1 MDCRIY
7 FGSKL
12 LIEKSIVKEFSDYSL
27 VNSYN
32 TESTVKNYSQFFD
45 NNKIYLH
52 HCPSNENLKLLDTSS
67 GNHFIFFDDDS
78 FDGRISIIQKIK
90 KKGLIFDFS
99 YPVIGDTSNLKR
111 IVQSQFPNIKIEHD
125 CWLWINTN
133 CPMIK
138 IKSKV
143 SGSKKEKLCY
153 DIDILINEINKITS
167 IKDNLVKSDL
177 ENNSYN
183 AETDIFKFIELMLS
197 NKISDCINKLGS
209 LLNSIGD
216 QGLLLIILSQ
226 LNFLI
231 KVSYC
236 KENRIDINKAS
247 EILELKDILGKYLS
261 DQWTCIEAPNLN
273 ENVIRIQIEY
283 SKHTP
288 STKKLS
294 KVYQIVSDTISKIRS
309 HGNAEHNII
318 YMLHKVDLV

>member
-1 MDCRIY
+1 M
-7 FGSKL
+7 
-12 LIEKSIVKEFSDYSL
+12 

-32 TESTVKNYSQFFD
+32 TELTVKNYSQFFD

-52 HCPSNENLKLLDTSS
+52 HCPSNENLKLLELSQ

-99 YPVIGDTSNLKR
+99 YPVVGDTSNLKR
-111 IVQSQFPNIKIEHD
+111 IIQNQFPNVKIGHD
-125 CWLWINTN
+125 CWLWINSN

-153 DIDILINEINKITS
+153 DIDVLINEINKITS
-167 IKDNLVKSDL
+167 IQDFLTISDL

-183 AETDIFKFIELMLS
+183 SETDIFKFIELMLS
-197 NKISDCINKLGS
+197 HKTADCINKLES
-209 LLNSIGD
+209 LLSSIGD
-216 QGLLLIILSQ
+216 QGLLLIFLSQ

-247 EILELKDILGKYLS
+247 QILELKDILGKYLS
-261 DQWTCIEAPNLN
+261 DEWVCMETHNIS
-273 ENVIRIQIEY
+273 ENPVRIQIEY
-283 SKHTP
+283 SKSTP

-294 KVYQIVSDTISKIRS
+294 KVYQIVSDTISKIRTY
-309 HGNAEHNII
+309 GNPEHNII
-318 YMLHKVDLV
+318 YMLHKIDLV

>member
-12 LIEKSIVKEFSDYSL
+12 LIEKSIVKEFPDYSL

-90 KKGLIFDFS
+90 KKGL
-99 YPVIGDTSNLKR
+99 
-111 IVQSQFPNIKIEHD
+111 IKIEHD

-288 STKKLS
+288 STKKLF
-294 KVYQIVSDTISKIRS
+294 KVY
-309 HGNAEHNII
+309 
-318 YMLHKVDLV
+318 